1 MASFNIIGFST
12 TTQVLNVGE
21 LGVITPGS
29 TLVVYGNYAVGIN
42 DFGDLVNLGAIVT
55 TPISV
60 FVSRNGTV
68 TVGAQGS
75 ITSTTFN
82 AVGLGGYGGLRQIV
96 NNGAIT
102 GYFSGIEWGAIVHG
116 TDIYQVRLVNT
127 GTIIG
132 QTGQGAQIA
141 VEGGATPGLSVI
153 DNSGTISGLTSGL
166 KLDGVTG
173 AGGAFRIV
181 NSGLIEG
188 RSGAAITQGFGPS
201 LTIDIVNSGRIL
213 S

>member
-12 TTQVLNVGE
+12 TQQFLGTNE
-21 LGVITPGS
+21 LGVVTTGS
-29 TLVVYGNYAVGIN
+29 TLVVPGQAVDIGN
-42 DFGDLVNLGAIVT
+42 FSDLVSLGAIVT
-55 TPISV
+55 RSTSV
-60 FVSRNGTV
+60 SVSQNGTV

-75 ITSTTFN
+75 ITSTIGY
-82 AVGLGGYGGLRQIV
+82 AIGLGGLDGFKQVV

-102 GYFSGIEWGAIVHG
+102 GYSSGMDWGGFGVTAN
-116 TDIYQVRLVNT
+116 IYQVRLVNT

-132 QTGQGAQIA
+132 QTDQGARIA

-153 DNSGTISGLTSGL
+153 DNSGILSGLAAGL
-166 KLDGVTG
+166 VLDGLLG